1 MTGRKKS
8 FKKRVVARWALSYLL
23 IALVP
28 LAAVLSLAVISLRLN
43 SSAMTKSNEVAVAY
57 VQQSFENVFNEVN
70 SIKTELL
77 MDSDFMVVRNAAS
90 SNEFTSVYLNDRK
103 TDLRHLE
110 LSNSSLKG
118 IILFS
123 PLIDWFI
130 TGGDWGNVSS
140 MAKSS
145 LYLALPQDRINS
157 MMLKEIRDVHMYEL
171 PNERLLVIVP
181 LHYAK
186 SSNVNDMCVG
196 VIVDRSTLL
205 PSNFGDYNDVVV
217 YSDSADRVVYD
228 FSGFYETG
236 SYDPL
241 LASITFGESRTEGDT
256 IASVSAN
263 SIMRLKF
270 IVLVDK
276 AVYFRNYYVLF
287 RIIGVILAVALV
299 VGTISAAHLVKRSWS
314 RLSRAAK
321 DSGVDIESVP
331 SDAGQ
336 YAPFVS
342 SVSSLK
348 AQKVEL
354 SNALFESTI
363 EKIVNGDSSVNEETL
378 ASMDM
383 KLVSDAFY
391 VIIPDVGDEDGIKLV
406 SELDEGSLVIP
417 FKSSYGDAF
426 IVNTLDANVRHVESV
441 LTRAQGR
448 VESMSIS
455 TLHHGL
461 ASIRE
466 CYVEAINVHEYQKD
480 HGIPFM
486 SYSELESIAS
496 QSSYHFSL
504 EDTLALQKAI
514 REGDNDAAKGVVN
527 RSLALNRE
535 NDVSP
540 RMMRFLLYTIAG
552 TIIRTL
558 NSLDER
564 FSEAVP
570 EVEFPLILQS
580 ENFQKSL
587 EGVMEIIDSV
597 CYAIA
602 AVQNQ
607 FQDSS
612 AETYALYKKTLEYV
626 KDNYSNGMMNVSS
639 VADNFDISI
648 AYLSRIFK
656 KYHGMNIS
664 EYITKYRLDRAK
676 ELLVEGRMVG
686 DVAQECGFGSLRT
699 FLRVFK
705 TVEGVTPG
713 QYKSAAGK

>member
-1 MTGRKKS
+1 MAGRKRS
-8 FKKRVVARWALSYLL
+8 FKRRTVARWTLSYLL

-43 SSAMTKSNEVAVAY
+43 SAALMKANEVAVSY
-57 VQQSFENVFNEVN
+57 VQQSFETVFNHVN
-70 SIKTELL
+70 SIKAEIL
-77 MDSDFMVVRNAAS
+77 MDSDFMDIRNAS
-90 SNEFTSVYLNDRK
+90 SSDEFTSVYLNDRK

-110 LSNSSLKG
+110 LSDNSVND

-123 PLIDWFI
+123 PFLDWFV
-130 TGGDWGNVSS
+130 TGDDWGKVSS
-140 MAKSS
+140 MATAS
-145 LYLALPQDRINS
+145 LYLPLPQSEIDS
-157 MMLKEIRDVHMYEL
+157 LMLKDIRDIHIVDL
-171 PNERLLVIVP
+171 PDGKLFVIVP

-186 SSNVNDMCVG
+186 SSNINDMCLG
-196 VIVDRSTLL
+196 VIVNKSTLL
-205 PSNFGDYNDVVV
+205 PSKLEDYNDVVV
-217 YSDSADRVVYD
+217 YSDIGNGVVYD
-228 FSGFYETG
+228 FTG
-236 SYDPL
+236 RYKEGDSDPFL
-241 LASITFGESRTEGDT
+241 SSLTFGESRTQDDI
-256 IASVSAN
+256 IASVSSN
-263 SIMRLKF
+263 RIMRLKF
-270 IVLVDK
+270 IILMDK
-276 AVYFRNYYVLF
+276 AVYFHSYYVLI
-287 RIIGVILAVALV
+287 RIIGAILAAAMV
-299 VGTISAAHLVKRSWS
+299 VGTVSAAHLVQRSWS
-314 RLSRAAK
+314 RLSRAAEA
-321 DSGVDIESVP
+321 SGVDIESVP

-342 SVSSLK
+342 SVSTLK

-391 VIIPDVGDEDGIKLV
+391 VIIPEVGEEDCLALV

-426 IVNTLDANVRHVESV
+426 IVNTIDTDFRHVEKV
-441 LTRAQGR
+441 LANAQGR

-455 TLHHGL
+455 SLHHGL

-466 CYVEAINVHEYQKD
+466 CYVEAINVHEYQRD
-480 HGIPFM
+480 HGISFM

-514 REGDNDAAKGVVN
+514 REGDSDAAKAIVN
-527 RSLALNRE
+527 DSIALNRE

-580 ENFQKSL
+580 ENFQRSL
-587 EGVMEIIDSV
+587 EGVMEIIDST

-612 AETYALYKKTLEYV
+612 AETYALYRKTLDYV
-626 KDNYSNGMMNVSS
+626 SRNYSNGMMNVSS
-639 VADNFDISI
+639 IADNFGISI

-656 KYHGMNIS
+656 KYHSINIS
-664 EYITKYRLDRAK
+664 EYITSYRLDRAK
-676 ELLVEGRMVG
+676 ELLAEGRMVG

-705 TVEGVTPG
+705 SVEGVTPG
-713 QYKSAAGK
+713 QYRSGAGK